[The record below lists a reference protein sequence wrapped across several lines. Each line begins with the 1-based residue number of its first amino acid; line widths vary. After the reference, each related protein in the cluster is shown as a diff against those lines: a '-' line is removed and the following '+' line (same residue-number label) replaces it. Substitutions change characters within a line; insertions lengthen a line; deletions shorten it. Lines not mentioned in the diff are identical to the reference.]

1 MGSLRLSTYLINNL
15 EENGIST
22 FWAENI
28 TLLLLFILIFIAGRI
43 IFWISRK
50 VVIGIFNRIAKKT
63 KSSFDDLLLKN
74 KVPGLISYIPFLFF
88 IFAYIPGLFES
99 KYEAFYIGS
108 KNIIESISVILFL

>member
-15 EENGIST
+15 EENGVST

-74 KVPGLISYIPFLFF
+74 KVPGLISYIPVSYTHLTLPTKR
-88 IFAYIPGLFES
+88 I
-99 KYEAFYIGS
+99 
-108 KNIIESISVILFL
+108 V